1 MIKQLKE
8 AVKKVLKLSPIPLT
22 KNHKYDILTKKIIS
36 RLSKTSNCIDVGCYK
51 GEIMDLIL
59 AAAPEGQ
66 HFGIEPIPAQFT
78 YLKNKYA
85 GQSHCIIHNVAASN
99 VTGESEFNYV
109 VSNPSYSGLK
119 KRDYDK
125 PNEIDTKIQVKTELL
140 DHLIPENIAIDL
152 IKIDV
157 EGAELL
163 VLEGASKIIAKNLPL
178 VIFEHGM
185 GASNHYGSTPDKLFN
200 FFQSMS
206 MKVSN
211 LENYL
216 SNQQAL
222 SLEDF
227 KNQYHQQKNH
237 YFVAHK

>member
-1 MIKQLKE
+1 
-8 AVKKVLKLSPIPLT
+8 
-22 KNHKYDILTKKIIS
+22 
-36 RLSKTSNCIDVGCYK
+36 
-51 GEIMDLIL
+51 MDLIL